1 MPIIGDEDVDKDP
14 DVDVDDTIDEDPDV
28 DVDDTIDEDPDVDVD
43 DTIDE
48 DPDVDV
54 DDTIDEDSDVDVDG
68 TIDED
73 PDVDVDDTIDEDS
86 DVDVDGT
93 IDEDSDVD
101 VDGTIDEDSD
111 VDVDDTIDEDPD
123 VGLNA
128 DAIADAQLDIDAL
141 VEQGFT
147 RDEAIAAVADQL
159 GTTATELTTAIGTVE
174 TAVGLNADAIADA
187 QLDIDALIEQGFTRD
202 EAIAAVADQLGTT
215 ATELTVADQLGT
227 TATEL
232 ITAIGTV
239 ETAVGLNA
247 DAIADAQLDID
258 ALVEQGF
265 TRDEAIAAVA
275 DQLGTTATELTTA
288 IGTVETAVGL
298 NADAIADA
306 QLDIDALIEQGFT
319 RDEAIAAVADQLGT
333 TATELTT
340 AIGTVETAVGLN
352 ADAIADAQLDID
364 ALVEQGFTRDEAI
377 AAVADQLGTT
387 ATELTTAI
395 GTVETAVGLNAD
407 AIADAQLDIDALVEQ
422 GFTRDEAIAAVAD
435 QLGTTATELTTAIGT
450 VETAVGLNADA
461 IADAQLDIDA
471 LVEQG
476 FTRDEA
482 IAAVADQL
490 GTTAT
495 ELTTAIGTVETAVGL
510 NADAIADAQLDIDAL
525 IEQGFT
531 RDEAIAAVADQLGT
545 TATELTTAIGT
556 VETAVGLNAD
566 AIADAQ
572 LDIDGL
578 VESGVARDTAIATI
592 AEDLGTTEANLTAL
606 LEANAAG
613 LDLNAQA
620 IADAQLGIDALVEQ
634 GSSTQD
640 AVAEIAEQL
649 GTTAQALATAIG
661 GIDTAVVGVSSEV
674 QALSELI
681 GKPASAITDA
691 DIDFYADY
699 LAQQEVL
706 SEAEQASFVPTD
718 QQLQYDVNN
727 DGVIDIADQTLATQS
742 FQGQDVDLAGKFA
755 ATGLYAGQ
763 QALDARLQDQL
774 DSQLEFEQQQALER
788 EQELERKQALE
799 VQQQIAA
806 SASVEAAN
814 QEKYEEGF
822 RQLAASNA
830 RGTIKTNKMGLAEFG
845 PQYDFKSIFAD
856 QKDASMAMT
865 PYGANQQGFFGA
877 KAGGRVESD
886 TDKLIRLIGEQ

>member
-1 MPIIGDEDVDKDP
+1 MMKP
-14 DVDVDDTIDEDPDV
+14 
-28 DVDDTIDEDPDVDVD
+28 
-43 DTIDE
+43 
-48 DPDVDV
+48 
-54 DDTIDEDSDVDVDG
+54 
-68 TIDED
+68 
-73 PDVDVDDTIDEDS
+73 
-86 DVDVDGT
+86 
-93 IDEDSDVD
+93 
-101 VDGTIDEDSD
+101 
-111 VDVDDTIDEDPD
+111 
-123 VGLNA
+123 L
-128 DAIADAQLDIDAL
+128 Q
-141 VEQGFT
+141 Q
-147 RDEAIAAVADQL
+147 
-159 GTTATELTTAIGTVE
+159 
-174 TAVGLNADAIADA
+174 
-187 QLDIDALIEQGFTRD
+187 
-202 EAIAAVADQLGTT
+202 
-215 ATELTVADQLGT
+215 
-227 TATEL
+227 
-232 ITAIGTV
+232 
-239 ETAVGLNA
+239 
-247 DAIADAQLDID
+247 
-258 ALVEQGF
+258 
-265 TRDEAIAAVA
+265 VA

-471 LVEQG
+471 LVEQGFTRDEAIAAVADQLGTTATELTTAIGTVETAVGLNADAIADAQLDIDALVEQGFTRDEAIAAVADQLGTTATELTTAIGTVETAVGLNADAIADAQLDIDALIEQG